1 MDGQLT
7 GPKWHPSYVFDQT
20 MEKSR
25 VLNSSNTEEIIR
37 RLKKDD
43 KSAVDELFSYY
54 YPRLYHFSKSILKI
68 ENDIDDIL
76 QEVFVKIWLNR
87 QKINNVET
95 FNSYI
100 FTITKNEVL
109 NLIRSNLRDQTF
121 KDELFLRSVAEEYQ
135 TQNLVE
141 FNEIETRINQI
152 VASLPEKRQQ
162 VFILSRMEGLSNK
175 EIALQLN
182 ISEKTVEDHITHAI
196 KYIKSSLKEMGIL
209 SLLYFYLFL

>member
-1 MDGQLT
+1 
-7 GPKWHPSYVFDQT
+7 

-25 VLNSSNTEEIIR
+25 VLTISNTEDIIR

-68 ENDIDDIL
+68 ETDIDDIL

-87 QKINNVET
+87 QKISNAVT
-95 FNSYI
+95 FNAYI

-109 NLIRSNLRDQTF
+109 NLIRSKLKDHTF
-121 KDELFLRSVAEEYQ
+121 KEELYLRSVAEEYQ
-135 TQNLVE
+135 TQNHLEYNEIKIAIDRLVE
-141 FNEIETRINQI
+141 D
-152 VASLPEKRQQ
+152 LPEKRKQ
-162 VFILSRMEGLSNK
+162 VFILSRTEGLSNK

-182 ISEKTVEDHITHAI
+182 ISEKTIEDHITHAI
-196 KYIKSSLKEMGIL
+196 KHIKSSLKDMGVI
-209 SLLYFYLFL
+209 SLLYFFLFL

>member
-1 MDGQLT
+1 
-7 GPKWHPSYVFDQT
+7 
-20 MEKSR
+20 MEKVR
-25 VLNSSNTEEIIR
+25 LLTIGITEDIIR
-37 RLKKDD
+37 RLKNDD

-87 QKINNVET
+87 QKISNAET
-95 FNSYI
+95 FKAYI

-109 NLIRSNLRDQTF
+109 NLIRTKLKDNAFRD
-121 KDELFLRSVAEEYQ
+121 KLYLKSVAREYQ
-135 TQNLVE
+135 DQNQLEIDEIKTGIDHIVE
-141 FNEIETRINQI
+141 
-152 VASLPEKRQQ
+152 SLPEKRQQ
-162 VFILSRMEGLSNK
+162 VFILSRTEGLTNK
-175 EIALQLN
+175 EIAQRLN

-196 KYIKSSLKEMGIL
+196 KYIKNSLNNMGII

>member
-1 MDGQLT
+1 
-7 GPKWHPSYVFDQT
+7 
-20 MEKSR
+20 MEKDR
-25 VLNSSNTEEIIR
+25 VFNISSTEEIIR

-43 KSAVDELFSYY
+43 KSAMDELFTYC

-68 ENDIDDIL
+68 ETDIDDIL

-87 QKINNVET
+87 TKIGNTET

-109 NLIRSNLRDQTF
+109 NLIRSKLKDHTF
-121 KDELFLRSVAEEYQ
+121 KDELYLRSVAEEYQ
-135 TQNLVE
+135 TQNQLE
-141 FNEIETRINQI
+141 YNEIKTGIDHI
-152 VASLPEKRQQ
+152 VAALPEKRHQ
-162 VFILSRMEGLSNK
+162 VFILSRTEGLSNK
-175 EIALQLN
+175 EIAQQLN

-196 KYIKSSLKEMGIL
+196 KHIKTNMKDMGII

>member
-1 MDGQLT
+1 
-7 GPKWHPSYVFDQT
+7 
-20 MEKSR
+20 MEKDR
-25 VLNSSNTEEIIR
+25 VLTTSNTEDIIR

-68 ENDIDDIL
+68 ETDIDDIL

-87 QKINNVET
+87 NKISNIET
-95 FNSYI
+95 FNAYI

-121 KDELFLRSVAEEYQ
+121 KEEFFLRSVAEEYQ
-135 TQNLVE
+135 TQNQVE
-141 FNEIETRINQI
+141 FDEIKSGIDRI

-162 VFILSRMEGLSNK
+162 VFVLSRTEGLSNK
-175 EIALQLN
+175 EIAQQLN

-196 KYIKSSLKEMGIL
+196 KHIKTSIKDMGVI
-209 SLLYFYLFL
+209 SFLYFYLFL

>member
-1 MDGQLT
+1 MDKSMVLAS
-7 GPKWHPSYVFDQT
+7 SYIED
-20 MEKSR
+20 
-25 VLNSSNTEEIIR
+25 IIH

-68 ENDIDDIL
+68 ETEIDDIL

-121 KDELFLRSVAEEYQ
+121 KNELFFRSVAEEYQ
-135 TQNLVE
+135 TSDQVE

-152 VASLPEKRQQ
+152 VTDLPEKRQQ

-175 EIALQLN
+175 EIAQQLN

-196 KYIKSSLKEMGIL
+196 KHIKSSLHEMGIL

>member
-1 MDGQLT
+1 
-7 GPKWHPSYVFDQT
+7 

-25 VLNSSNTEEIIR
+25 VLTSGNAEKIIQ

-43 KSAVDELFSYY
+43 KSAVDELFGYY

-68 ENDIDDIL
+68 ETEIDDIL

-87 QKINNVET
+87 QKISSAET

-109 NLIRSNLRDQTF
+109 NLIRSKLKDHTF
-121 KDELFLRSVAEEYQ
+121 KEELYLRSVAEEYQ
-135 TQNLVE
+135 TQNHLEYNEIKIAIDRLVE
-141 FNEIETRINQI
+141 D
-152 VASLPEKRQQ
+152 LPEKRKQ
-162 VFILSRMEGLSNK
+162 VFILSRTEGLSNK

-182 ISEKTVEDHITHAI
+182 ISEKTIEDHITHAI
-196 KYIKSSLKEMGIL
+196 KHIKSSLKDMGII
-209 SLLYFYLFL
+209 SLLYFFLFL